1 MADTLTNSAF
11 PAAGSDARAG
21 ELAVHLPEQG
31 DAGLYFIGRI
41 RTPWASKD
49 DNPPRKG
56 DASEGPV
63 CRLELDP
70 RWAPGLRG
78 IEAFEMLQVL
88 FWMDRVRRDLVDREV
103 VTLDGQAAI
112 KHKLDG
118 TNVKDLT
125 KADVNKLMKDI
136 IAGKT
141 RVSVKTKKL
150 RGRAVVRGGPGTAT
164 RTIGLLGGILTYA
177 IDAGIIDSN
186 PTHGLKKP
194 KYAVRTRRLTEA
206 EYRTLGSLPADQFIP
221 ALMAQA
227 NLPYYAGLL
236 SAAQYHGAAH
246 HRPQEFQVMLGK
258 ARRPIEC
265 GKVRVVFYLRKG
277 IAAVPV
283 QQFNTPRGTVVVS
296 TPAAT
301 AFDLVGY
308 EAKIGGLDAVATIL
322 VELAEKLDA
331 EKVSALAPTVPLPW
345 VQRLGYLLERIG
357 EASKAGPLKEYVR
370 QHARQ
375 AAALQPSVPAG
386 NQPRDPGWKLIVNAH
401 VEAET

>member
-1 MADTLTNSAF
+1 MKGYLDQLTQVGRYFFTSE
-11 PAAGSDARAG
+11 DASR
-21 ELAVHLPEQG
+21 ELGTSRDAVKLALHRL
-31 DAGLYFIGRI
+31 R
-41 RTPWASKD
+41 
-49 DNPPRKG
+49 RKG
-56 DASEGPV
+56 EIAS
-63 CRLELDP
+63 
-70 RWAPGLRG
+70 PGRG
-78 IEAFEMLQVL
+78 IY
-88 FWMDRVRRDLVDREV
+88 LVV
-103 VTLDGQAAI
+103 
-112 KHKLDG
+112 
-118 TNVKDLT
+118 
-125 KADVNKLMKDI
+125 
-136 IAGKT
+136 
-141 RVSVKTKKL
+141 
-150 RGRAVVRGGPGTAT
+150 P
-164 RTIGLLGGILTYA
+164 
-177 IDAGIIDSN
+177 
-186 PTHGLKKP
+186 P
-194 KYAVRTRRLTEA
+194 

-221 ALMAQA
+221 ALMARA

-246 HRPQEFQVMLGK
+246 HRPQEVQVMLGK

-277 IAAVPV
+277 VATVPV

-308 EAKIGGLDAVATIL
+308 EARIGGLDAVATIL

-331 EKVSALAPTVPLPW
+331 EKMSALAPTVPLPW
-345 VQRLGYLLERIG
+345 AQRLGYLLERIG

-386 NQPRDPGWKLIVNAH
+386 NQPRDPDWKLIVNAH